1 MNAIE
6 ILEKIKAVKA
16 RSAWERGVKL
26 YALDLVGS
34 VEKGYFFEKN
44 QELREKLLNG
54 AQNWHEY
61 SYGGCALVYDGDIAE
76 RLCSPSELKKC
87 RGGEWRLRA
96 RYSWIDKQAQALG
109 NAYWLIRSCLS

>member
-26 YALDLVGS
+26 YALDLVES

-76 RLCSPSELKKC
+76 RLCNPSELKKY

-109 NAYWLIRSCLS
+109 NAYWLICSCLS